1 MANGNTPY
9 EGRIEVRH
17 HGIWGT
23 VCDDDFSNAAATVIC
38 RSLGFGG
45 RALAKKD
52 GYFGPG
58 EGPIWL
64 DEVSSSRL
72 KNNSSLTICVFHIYV
87 LWNVLWSKIERNFI
101 YTSHSCGLCS
111 VLIKSEFIFRTK
123 VFCYGNET
131 QLNRCEHN
139 HWGEHNC
146 NHEEDAGVICTPGDV
161 NDSKVNRNIPSR
173 WRDSLIVS

>member
-1 MANGNTPY
+1 MPFEIRLANGNTPY

-87 LWNVLWSKIERNFI
+87 L
-101 YTSHSCGLCS
+101 
-111 VLIKSEFIFRTK
+111 
-123 VFCYGNET
+123 
-131 QLNRCEHN
+131 
-139 HWGEHNC
+139 
-146 NHEEDAGVICTPGDV
+146 
-161 NDSKVNRNIPSR
+161 
-173 WRDSLIVS
+173 

>member
-1 MANGNTPY
+1 MPFEIRLANGNTPY

-64 DEVSSSRL
+64 DEVSSSGL
-72 KNNSSLTICVFHIYV
+72 KNNSLLPICVFHIYV
-87 LWNVLWSKIERNFI
+87 L
-101 YTSHSCGLCS
+101 
-111 VLIKSEFIFRTK
+111 
-123 VFCYGNET
+123 
-131 QLNRCEHN
+131 
-139 HWGEHNC
+139 
-146 NHEEDAGVICTPGDV
+146 
-161 NDSKVNRNIPSR
+161 
-173 WRDSLIVS
+173 

>member
-1 MANGNTPY
+1 MPFEIRLANGNTPY

-64 DEVSSSRL
+64 DEVSSLRL
-72 KNNSSLTICVFHIYV
+72 KNNSLLPICVFHIYV
-87 LWNVLWSKIERNFI
+87 L
-101 YTSHSCGLCS
+101 
-111 VLIKSEFIFRTK
+111 
-123 VFCYGNET
+123 
-131 QLNRCEHN
+131 
-139 HWGEHNC
+139 
-146 NHEEDAGVICTPGDV
+146 
-161 NDSKVNRNIPSR
+161 
-173 WRDSLIVS
+173 